1 MADRFPLIV
10 NEISKKI
17 EEIVA
22 GDKLELTGNGIV
34 IGGDSGSGK
43 YLTSDGSVVFWDSPG
58 DVYLNQV
65 QTLSNKTLTNSIIS
79 GASNTLSNIPNAALS
94 NASITING
102 SAIALGGSVLTPNDN
117 TTYTIAAVDGL
128 SAAQKIIRLTAGGS
142 GTGNDDVTLAVGA
155 PSSTPA
161 GSLPVSLELARAG
174 DTITIAGTAVN
185 NCLLYTSPSP
195 RDRQKSRMPSSA

>member
-94 NASITING
+94 NASINING
-102 SAIALGGSVLTPNDN
+102 SAVSLGGSVLTPNDN
-117 TTYTIAAVDGL
+117 TTYTIGAVDGL

-142 GTGNDDVTLAVGA
+142 GSGKTTLANLITKFMQVITVQEVVIG
-155 PSSTPA
+155 
-161 GSLPVSLELARAG
+161 LAKLKKEKTM
-174 DTITIAGTAVN
+174 DP
-185 NCLLYTSPSP
+185 Y
-195 RDRQKSRMPSSA
+195 